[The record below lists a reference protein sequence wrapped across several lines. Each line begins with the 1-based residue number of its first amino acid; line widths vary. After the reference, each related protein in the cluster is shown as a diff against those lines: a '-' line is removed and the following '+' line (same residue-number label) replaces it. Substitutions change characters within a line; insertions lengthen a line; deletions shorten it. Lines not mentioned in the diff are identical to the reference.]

1 MSPYISQDKRDEVK
15 CTEIID
21 TPAKLAYVIM
31 QAAMDCLG
39 TMGAGTPNW
48 DTLSNVHKAMV
59 CAEREFY
66 RRHIAPHEDAAIARN
81 GDVF

>member
-1 MSPYISQDKRDEVK
+1 MPYISQDKRDEVR

-31 QAAMDCLG
+31 RAAMDCLG
-39 TMGAGTPNW
+39 TLGSGEANW
-48 DTLSNVHKAMV
+48 DIRSDVHKAMV

-66 RRHIAPHEDAAIARN
+66 RRHIAPHEEEAIKRN
-81 GDVF
+81 GDID